1 MLKNNPY
8 QAYKQQSIM
17 TMTQGDMLNA
27 LYDGVIKELK
37 LALAAFER
45 QDNTAINRSLQKAQR
60 ILYHLKSSLNPQY
73 EISENLG
80 ALYDF
85 FIHTAL
91 QANLRKDPEGL
102 SDVIQMV
109 SELKEAYM
117 QADKKIRVSASG
129 AASVTSA

>member
-1 MLKNNPY
+1 
-8 QAYKQQSIM
+8 
-17 TMTQGDMLNA
+17 MLNA